1 MDFNNNNDGKKRKH
15 KAILSDGE
23 LSFHSSSDSC
33 AVAPEDDHSEISF
46 TSDHSSDTS
55 EEESAQIGASTSRK
69 HLERSKQRQASKQAR
84 NKTFRQQQRKL
95 RLQQRKQSKG
105 GDEEKKG
112 MDEDKTIEGTAQKP
126 ICLGSDDGSDDKDE
140 NPEAEKMARQEQQ
153 RKQIEQHL
161 EESSS
166 GFYNIDI

>member
-69 HLERSKQRQASKQAR
+69 HLERSKQRQASKQAH

-95 RLQQRKQSKG
+95 RLQQRKQSMG
-105 GDEEKKG
+105 GDAEKKG

-126 ICLGSDDGSDDKDE
+126 ICLGSDDEDE